1 MDGRLRGIRA
11 RVAMAGVDSSHAAP
25 FIAQL
30 NRLAVEAYAD
40 RTPPKE
46 ADMTFVSALE
56 QWIAAAHPLPD
67 GQRAAS
73 LLAADQLLEGGLGH
87 FGIAAHSPSADSAQ
101 KRLAALGAEIFYN
114 DADADWLYTHTW
126 LVEAA
131 RIDKGAVGTR
141 ALVWKLQ
148 HWCDVAPGGGDHT
161 DEAVADARDLLN
173 RDVNPETRALAH
185 FLIGDAQLDIIL
197 LAHGTDLFTDSTL
210 YRGREA
216 EARRMAVQ
224 EYHTGLAIDSVSAA
238 ARARS
243 QYLRELLAGGTPE
256 VPGFVCWRTE

>member
-1 MDGRLRGIRA
+1 M
-11 RVAMAGVDSSHAAP
+11 
-25 FIAQL
+25 
-30 NRLAVEAYAD
+30 
-40 RTPPKE
+40 
-46 ADMTFVSALE
+46 
-56 QWIAAAHPLPD
+56 
-67 GQRAAS
+67 
-73 LLAADQLLEGGLGH
+73 
-87 FGIAAHSPSADSAQ
+87 
-101 KRLAALGAEIFYN
+101 
-114 DADADWLYTHTW
+114 
-126 LVEAA
+126 
-131 RIDKGAVGTR
+131 
-141 ALVWKLQ
+141 
-148 HWCDVAPGGGDHT
+148 
-161 DEAVADARDLLN
+161 
-173 RDVNPETRALAH
+173 NPETRALAH